1 MGLGAGL
8 DGSGKSRPHGGS
20 DLDCQYYLMQIN
32 GFYTSELKHVNI
44 FVNIL
49 QGLLLPVW

>member
-8 DGSGKSRPHGGS
+8 DGSGKSCPHGGS
-20 DLDCQYYLMQIN
+20 DLDCQYYLIQIK
-32 GFYTSELKHVNI
+32 GFYTRECKCVNI

-49 QGLLLPVW
+49 QVLLLPV

>member
-8 DGSGKSRPHGGS
+8 DGSGKSRPNGGS
-20 DLDCQYYLMQIN
+20 DLDCQYYLIQIK
-32 GFYTSELKHVNI
+32 GFYTSELKCVDI

-49 QGLLLPVW
+49 